1 MSEQNDNQAAA
12 LINALAPKLAEAL
25 LPQLQKQVEEQ
36 IQGVV
41 KKNDELLGKLAASK
55 ADDSL
60 AKLLGAADQQQKQRL
75 NQDGTLDFRKAGDPI
90 KLSKADARD
99 PAKYRMAKDLAA
111 KQGVRL
117 EIDRG

>member
-1 MSEQNDNQAAA
+1 MSDNDTQAAA

-60 AKLLGAADQQQKQRL
+60 AKLLGAADTQQKQRL
-75 NQDGTLDFRKAGDPI
+75 NTDGTLDFRKVGEPI
-90 KLSKADARD
+90 KMSKADARD
-99 PAKYRMAKDLAA
+99 PQKYRQAKALAQS
-111 KQGVRL
+111 QGVQL